1 MTITASNP
9 PLSARKPG
17 RLKSIWTALVSLE
30 EALEFNS
37 LQDLERRVRE
47 LETRWPTA
55 EPGAPPA
62 SKCRDESAT

>member
-37 LQDLERRVRE
+37 LQDLERRVRA
-47 LETRWPTA
+47 LEARWPTA
-55 EPGAPPA
+55 EHGAPPA